1 MRQVRLRHCAISL
14 IAACIALPVAAKEPF
29 TPRDFFD
36 IEVAADLDISR
47 DGNRV
52 VFVRRSADVMS
63 DRYRSS
69 LWVVPH
75 AGGEPRPLGDSGAYE
90 SFPRWSPDGRKIL
103 FLSNRNESL
112 QLFVRWV
119 DTGQEAQ
126 LTSGSEVP
134 MGAMWSPDGSQIVF
148 GMTVPDEVEPFAKMP
163 AKPEGAD
170 WGKAPNTIRR
180 LIYRRDGE
188 GYLEEAHTQ
197 IFVLP
202 AEGGTPR
209 QLTRGS
215 KDHEG
220 PYDWNPDGT
229 SVLFSANLGG
239 ADGEDPDYDPVESE
253 VHEIRISDGKITTLT
268 SRDGPDVGP
277 GFSPDG
283 KRIAYIGFDDRK
295 QGFQTTQLYIME
307 RDGSRPRSLTAKLDR
322 DIDSWTWSADGRGL
336 YVQYDDHGDTK
347 LAFLTLDGKLETL
360 ASGIGDLSASRPYG
374 GGRFS
379 VARDGRFA
387 LMLTGPSHP
396 ADIAVG
402 KRGSKEL
409 RRLTRL
415 NDDLFAARTLGEVEE
430 IRYPSSFDGREIQ
443 GWIVTPPGFDPAK
456 KYPLLLEIHGGP
468 FANYGPRFSSEM
480 QAYANAGYVVL
491 YTNPRGSTSYGEEF
505 GNLIHHAY
513 PGNDYDDLMSGV
525 DALIARG
532 YIDPKRLYVTG
543 GSGGGVLT
551 AWIIGK
557 TDRFRAAVSAKPV
570 INWTSFVLTA
580 DNPMF
585 FSGYWFGAVPWEQN
599 AAYWARSPLSLVG
612 NVKTPTMVLTGE
624 SDYRTPMSES
634 EQYYVALKMQKVD
647 AALVRIPEASHGM
660 EGRPSQLVG
669 KIVHILKWFETH

>member
-1 MRQVRLRHCAISL
+1 MRPSLRLHCAVPL
-14 IAACIALPVAAKEPF
+14 LLLVAVLPATAKEPF
-29 TPRDFFD
+29 TARDVFD
-36 IEVAADLDISR
+36 IEVASDLDISP
-47 DGNRV
+47 DGSRV
-52 VFVRRSADVMS
+52 VFVRRGADVMQ

-75 AGGEPRPLGDSGAYE
+75 AGGEPRPVGDSGAFE
-90 SFPRWSPDGRKIL
+90 AAPRWSPDGRKIL
-103 FLSNRNESL
+103 FLSNRNESM
-112 QLFVRWV
+112 QLFVRWM
-119 DTGQEAQ
+119 DTGEEAQ
-126 LTSGSEVP
+126 LTSGPEAP
-134 MGAMWSPDGSQIVF
+134 QGAVWSPDGSQIVF
-148 GMTVPDEVEPFAKMP
+148 GMTVPDEAEPFAKMP
-163 AKPEGAD
+163 AKPEGAE
-170 WGKAPNTIRR
+170 WGKAPNTIRK

-215 KDHEG
+215 RDHAG
-220 PYDWNPDGT
+220 PYDWSPDGK
-229 SVLFSANLGG
+229 SVLFSANLP
-239 ADGEDPDYDPVESE
+239 ADETEDPDYDPIESE
-253 VHEIRISDGKITTLT
+253 VHEIRIADGTITTLT
-268 SRDGPDVGP
+268 ARDGPDAAP
-277 GFSPDG
+277 AFSPDG
-283 KRIAYIGFDDRK
+283 KHIAYVGFDDRK
-295 QGFQTTQLYIME
+295 QGYQVTQLYVMD
-307 RDGSRPRSLTAKLDR
+307 RDGRNARVLTPTLDR
-322 DIDSWTWSADGRGL
+322 DIEGLEWSRDGRGIH
-336 YVQYDDHGDTK
+336 VQYDDEGDTR
-347 LAFLTLDGKLETL
+347 LAVVTLDGRIETL
-360 ASGIGDLSASRPYG
+360 ARGVGGVSASRPYG
-374 GGRFS
+374 GGTFS

-387 LMLTGPSHP
+387 FTLTDPSHP
-396 ADIAVG
+396 ADVAVG
-402 KRGSKEL
+402 KRGSKDI

-415 NDDLFAARTLGEVEE
+415 NDDLFAARTLGDAQE
-430 IRYPSSFDGREIQ
+430 IRYSSSFDGRKVH

-480 QAYANAGYVVL
+480 QAFANAGYVVL

-525 DALIARG
+525 DAVIARG
-532 YIDPKRLYVTG
+532 FIDPERLYVTG

-557 TDRFRAAVSAKPV
+557 TDRFRAAVSSKPV
-570 INWTSFVLTA
+570 INWTSFALTA

-585 FSGYWFGAVPWEQN
+585 FTGYWFGGVPWEQN

-634 EQYYVALKMQKVD
+634 EQYYAALKMRKVD

-660 EGRPSQLVG
+660 EGRPSMLVG